1 MSEPRQNQPHRDPT
15 VNPVTWDEY
24 IRSLIARKDE
34 DNAADFL
41 ALAMVSLLL
50 KREGKAFDRAA
61 ARNAAIALAD
71 EPFFRTL
78 IQGEATALGFLES
91 PDSVQAALDEF
102 EHPYRSTPEQTRAV
116 LTELKALGAL
126 IDDPAGRSPEWQSL
140 VRSLKN
146 VDVNAQG
153 QDAENTINRIMTNV
167 ENYTKNKKSVR
178 TNKEGRYSFELAMD
192 AMGISAK
199 ISKYARVRAD
209 RQERK
214 VNYVRTNRRR
224 PQPIISL
231 LNRSVAGALIR
242 LGEWYPERLTIDK
255 VRGSEV
261 NGPVPQPVQ
270 NQPVENPQEPPAQEP
285 PVQEP
290 PAQEPPVEQPAQE
303 PPVEQPAQDPPV
315 EQPVEQP
322 RVIVAS
328 DEADIQTLPVNE
340 HLGKIGY
347 LDLVL
352 PGVKGMLGDT
362 ENAYMP
368 DEALKQNLAT
378 VLALAQSPVYR
389 YNEEGVDYPVVE
401 REPFQQLIASY
412 MEDPVL
418 TDIIQMYAEPGEYR
432 NSMIKDTQNPQQNSS
447 LKDFASKLLA
457 SYNGLKLERENR
469 LAEQE
474 RNRTIM
480 AIEDVPVERLPE
492 KALQTAG
499 KIDQAIL
506 AANYLG
512 QMTEEEL
519 SHPETVVDYLATV
532 TALSQTPLYKK
543 KIGENNYEKV
553 VELQEYNQLYEQLR
567 QDKQMKA
574 LADKY
579 CADQEF
585 RDSLL
590 KKDGQNL
597 DAQTFFKNIFNEY
610 QEMNRRA
617 LEEEQA
623 FAKAQEEARAKA
635 PADVH
640 KTLIQDYPAE
650 SLPLSNGLYTYQ
662 VDDFMRSY
670 NQEIRTYV
678 GMKQEEH
685 LLRLMAKAAVIG
697 ELKPERNEQN
707 ELVVDGA
714 ELSIRAKRMEKNP
727 NFKRFVKDVIAHP
740 EDYYGTF
747 LTAPGARKGRTALQV
762 MNGLEEEYASYRR
775 DHRLAE
781 PEQPVNNGPQNEHV
795 NEHVNERQVN
805 EEQENRGPVLGQ

>member
-61 ARNAAIALAD
+61 ARTAAIALAD

-78 IQGEATALGFLES
+78 IQGEGTALGFLES

-153 QDAENTINRIMTNV
+153 QDAENIINRIMTNV

-231 LNRSVAGALIR
+231 LNRSVAGARTR

-270 NQPVENPQEPPAQEP
+270 NQPAENQQEP
-285 PVQEP
+285 
-290 PAQEPPVEQPAQE
+290 
-303 PPVEQPAQDPPV
+303 PAQDPPV

-362 ENAYMP
+362 AE
-368 DEALKQNLAT
+368 NLASGAEGENYEWT
-378 VLALAQSPVYR
+378 DMYDRMAKEADEEGFHELAAQFRGVAAIEKTHEERYRKLLHNVEAQEVFRKSEVKVWECRNCGHIIVGTEAPAQSADIRRHTSKFTKKIIRLLIRFRRHFVPS
-389 YNEEGVDYPVVE
+389 YNEMPL
-401 REPFQQLIASY
+401 FSW
-412 MEDPVL
+412 
-418 TDIIQMYAEPGEYR
+418 
-432 NSMIKDTQNPQQNSS
+432 
-447 LKDFASKLLA
+447 
-457 SYNGLKLERENR
+457 
-469 LAEQE
+469 
-474 RNRTIM
+474 
-480 AIEDVPVERLPE
+480 PE
-492 KALQTAG
+492 MCFKPKV
-499 KIDQAIL
+499 KI
-506 AANYLG
+506 
-512 QMTEEEL
+512 
-519 SHPETVVDYLATV
+519 
-532 TALSQTPLYKK
+532 
-543 KIGENNYEKV
+543 
-553 VELQEYNQLYEQLR
+553 
-567 QDKQMKA
+567 
-574 LADKY
+574 
-579 CADQEF
+579 
-585 RDSLL
+585 
-590 KKDGQNL
+590 
-597 DAQTFFKNIFNEY
+597 
-610 QEMNRRA
+610 
-617 LEEEQA
+617 
-623 FAKAQEEARAKA
+623 
-635 PADVH
+635 
-640 KTLIQDYPAE
+640 
-650 SLPLSNGLYTYQ
+650 
-662 VDDFMRSY
+662 
-670 NQEIRTYV
+670 
-678 GMKQEEH
+678 
-685 LLRLMAKAAVIG
+685 
-697 ELKPERNEQN
+697 
-707 ELVVDGA
+707 LV
-714 ELSIRAKRMEKNP
+714 
-727 NFKRFVKDVIAHP
+727 
-740 EDYYGTF
+740 TF
-747 LTAPGARKGRTALQV
+747 LT
-762 MNGLEEEYASYRR
+762 
-775 DHRLAE
+775 E
-781 PEQPVNNGPQNEHV
+781 PENIY
-795 NEHVNERQVN
+795 
-805 EEQENRGPVLGQ
+805 